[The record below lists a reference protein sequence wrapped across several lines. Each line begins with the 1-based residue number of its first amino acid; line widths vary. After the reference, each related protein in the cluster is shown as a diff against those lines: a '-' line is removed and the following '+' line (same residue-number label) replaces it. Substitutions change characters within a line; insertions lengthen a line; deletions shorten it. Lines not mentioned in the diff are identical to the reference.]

1 MENLSPD
8 ITSLTRDR
16 FPAYKETTV
25 SLEPL
30 EKGGSDRK
38 FYRICAHGLAP
49 LIFVQY
55 GGQREENKHYVEIG
69 NFLEKAGVRV
79 PKMILH
85 EPADGRIWM
94 EDLGETDLWASRT
107 EPWPTRRPL
116 YEATLRQVHRL
127 HCAAA
132 LFENEVALLGLQP
145 PFDAKLYH
153 WEQEYFFS
161 HCVGRHLGIPSK
173 AVEPAR
179 ARLHVIALEL
189 EKIPRCLIH
198 RDFQSQNIVIQ
209 NGAPCLIDFQ
219 GMRFG
224 LPQYDLASLL
234 LDPYV
239 DLTDEEQQSLLS
251 FYCSQARACG
261 HNLAQDFEHVYWLCA
276 AQRLMQALGAY
287 GFLGH
292 EKGKASFLSH
302 IPIAL
307 PRLIHVFKQVCGLDS
322 LIDLLQ
328 PAIDSST
335 SLSMSHARTHS
346 SLSC

>member
-1 MENLSPD
+1 MENLASN
-8 ITSLTRDR
+8 ITYLTRER
-16 FPAYKETTV
+16 FSAYKEAPI

-38 FYRICAHGLAP
+38 FYRIRAQGLAP

-69 NFLEKAGVRV
+69 NFLERAGVRV
-79 PKMILH
+79 PRMILH
-85 EPADGRIWM
+85 EPENGRIWM
-94 EDLGETDLWASRT
+94 EDLGEVDLWAARH
-107 EPWPTRRPL
+107 EPWSTRCPL
-116 YEATLRQVHRL
+116 YEATLSEAHRL
-127 HCAAA
+127 HCSAA
-132 LFENEVALLGLQP
+132 LFENEVAQLGLQP

-161 HCVGRHLGIPSK
+161 HCVTRHLGIAPS

-179 ARLHVIALEL
+179 ARLHAIALAL
-189 EKIPRCLIH
+189 ETFPRCLIH
-198 RDFQSQNIVIQ
+198 RDFQSQNIIIQ

-239 DLTDEEQQSLLS
+239 DLTGDEQQTLLH
-251 FYCSQARACG
+251 FYCDQARATG
-261 HNLAQDFEHVYWLCA
+261 HKVEHNFEEVYWLCA

-292 EKGKASFLSH
+292 EKGKLSFLSH
-302 IPIAL
+302 IPVAL
-307 PRLIHVFKQVCGLDS
+307 PRLCRVFKHVGGLDS
-322 LIDLLQ
+322 LIGLLE
-328 PAIDSST
+328 PAI
-335 SLSMSHARTHS
+335 HAGASGATPH
-346 SLSC
+346 